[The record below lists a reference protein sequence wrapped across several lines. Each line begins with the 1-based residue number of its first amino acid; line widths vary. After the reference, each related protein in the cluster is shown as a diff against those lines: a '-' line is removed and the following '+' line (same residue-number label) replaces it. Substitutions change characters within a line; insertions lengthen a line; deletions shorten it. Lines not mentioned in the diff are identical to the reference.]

1 MHYCLKVISICKL
14 KIGEYATAT
23 TISHSDS
30 CKTPT
35 HKKEYDDVKW
45 QGINLIDSSDDTQNF
60 TGSLTSVC
68 DLGGSVHS
76 AKTAGTKWK
85 PPSES
90 NDTVKKVK
98 ERMNFKLLLMPKFLS
113 LAIPIFLYTLGS
125 SVVYGLLPALGKEC
139 GVGSVALENVI
150 YE

>member
-1 MHYCLKVISICKL
+1 MAGNKL
-14 KIGEYATAT
+14 
-23 TISHSDS
+23 
-30 CKTPT
+30 
-35 HKKEYDDVKW
+35 
-45 QGINLIDSSDDTQNF
+45 NSSDDTQHF

-76 AKTAGTKWK
+76 AKSAGTKWK

-113 LAIPIFLYTLGS
+113 LAIPILYTLGS

>member
-35 HKKEYDDVKW
+35 DKQTIPIQSHKNEYDAVKW

-60 TGSLTSVC
+60 TGSLTSVL

-76 AKTAGTKWK
+76 AKTTGTKWK

-125 SVVYGLLPALGKEC
+125 SVVYGLLPALGKERGMC
-139 GVGSVALENVI
+139 R
-150 YE
+150 